1 MSRADLASR
10 VKLSSQA
17 ISALENGTSKQPS
30 FVVGLRLADTLGVL
44 PHELAGIAAPAP
56 SRVPR
61 TAAKTA
67 VSIEL
72 TITGP
77 SSIDTTEWRRQI
89 LEALDVIPGI
99 HVEERAKSDSTAP
112 APLKGKA
119 GTRMSPS
126 LDEFLTRIAE
136 ALENV
141 DRRLR
146 ALEGDRGDPK
156 ADAGG

>member
-30 FVVGLRLADTLGVL
+30 FVVGLRLADILGVL
-44 PHELAGIAAPAP
+44 PHELAGIPAPPP

-61 TAAKTA
+61 EADNAA
-67 VSIEL
+67 VSVEL
-72 TITGP
+72 TITGRP
-77 SSIDTTEWRRQI
+77 MIDTAHWRRQI

-99 HVEERAKSDSTAP
+99 HVEEWANRASTAP
-112 APLKGKA
+112 VTLEGKA
-119 GTRMSPS
+119 EARVSPS
-126 LDEFLTRIAE
+126 LDEFLTRIAR

-146 ALEGDRGDPK
+146 ALEGERGDPK
-156 ADAGG
+156 ADAAG